1 MGGSDTPLDHARWS
15 HERSYWLREALA
27 NDPGAPCPPLSG
39 ETKAD
44 VLIVGGGYTGMW
56 TAHFL
61 KEREPALDVV
71 VLEQDICGGG
81 PSGRNGGVVET
92 PPPGGRSAPG
102 WLGGGRPR
110 ARASPRDPRAGR
122 AGVRRLAGPPVPG
135 REPRRGDDAG
145 RQRSRAARRARDQ
158 RVGPAVAAVPS
169 NDPAA
174 RDLHRPHRSGARAA
188 CRD

>member
-44 VLIVGGGYTGMW
+44 VLTVGGGYTGMW

-71 VLEQDICGGG
+71 VLEQDICGSG
-81 PSGRNGGVVET
+81 PSGRNGGVGEGPAAGGEE
-92 PPPGGRSAPG
+92 PPPGAGAGGAAAR
-102 WLGGGRPR
+102 GGG
-110 ARASPRDPRAGR
+110 AG
-122 AGVRRLAGPPVPG
+122 A
-135 REPRRGDDAG
+135 
-145 RQRSRAARRARDQ
+145 
-158 RVGPAVAAVPS
+158 
-169 NDPAA
+169 
-174 RDLHRPHRSGARAA
+174 
-188 CRD
+188 

>member
-81 PSGRNGGVVET
+81 PSGRAEG
-92 PPPGGRSAPG
+92 GGRSRDLPLPRVPRGHPAGP
-102 WLGGGRPR
+102 RRDRPARPPR
-110 ARASPRDPRAGR
+110 AWPSPRDPRAGR
-122 AGVRRLAGPPVPG
+122 EGVRGLAGPPVRG
-135 REPRRGDDAG
+135 RESRRSDDAW
-145 RQRSRAARRARDQ
+145 RDRARAARR
-158 RVGPAVAAVPS
+158 
-169 NDPAA
+169 
-174 RDLHRPHRSGARAA
+174 
-188 CRD
+188 

>member
-1 MGGSDTPLDHARWS
+1 MGGPDTPLDHARWS

-39 ETKAD
+39 ETEAD

-81 PSGRNGGVVET
+81 PSGRNGGFVNDLAEEVET
-92 PPPGGRSAPG
+92 LLEVSG
-102 WLGGGRPR
+102 
-110 ARASPRDPRAGR
+110 AG
-122 AGVRRLAGPPVPG
+122 
-135 REPRRGDDAG
+135 
-145 RQRSRAARRARDQ
+145 
-158 RVGPAVAAVPS
+158 
-169 NDPAA
+169 
-174 RDLHRPHRSGARAA
+174 GARAVCEA
-188 CRD
+188 SGHSVRELGSWCEKHGVNAWYEPRPHPRTWAWRPRRRRTGTGGRGWTRWSGSGSRPAGCAS